1 MKVFATN
8 ILWDIDNI
16 DLEETPMDLPD
27 KVEIPIDFIEK
38 YGSDA
43 IADYLSDKYNYC
55 VYSFSLE
62 NEDNTFLYLVYFQY
76 ANDDSTWET
85 GHEGLIE
92 SEIDL
97 YDIPKNMIRED
108 YRIKEILEKEGCT
121 DIVLNRISSL
131 DGYCNML
138 SYLEDVIYLSEED
151 FKEIEE
157 EKER

>member
-1 MKVFATN
+1 MEMIIVGNVKRS
-8 ILWDIDNI
+8 I
-16 DLEETPMDLPD
+16 
-27 KVEIPIDFIEK
+27 
-38 YGSDA
+38 
-43 IADYLSDKYNYC
+43 
-55 VYSFSLE
+55 
-62 NEDNTFLYLVYFQY
+62 EDNTFLYLVYFQY

-97 YDIPKNMIRED
+97 YDIPKKMIRKD
-108 YRIKEILEKEGCT
+108 YRMKEILEKEGCT
-121 DIVLNRISSL
+121 DIVLNRITSI